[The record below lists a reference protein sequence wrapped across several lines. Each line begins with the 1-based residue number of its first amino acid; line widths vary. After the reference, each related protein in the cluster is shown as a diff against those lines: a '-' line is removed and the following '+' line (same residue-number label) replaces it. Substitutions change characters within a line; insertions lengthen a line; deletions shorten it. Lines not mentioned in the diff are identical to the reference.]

1 LIKFEA
7 SVNNEKVYLA
17 LDVDNAEQPT
27 THQITGSAIA
37 QKIFKKALYTSF
49 DMYGHTIGASSPAI
63 DVYHAL
69 FHTPDNKFLNAK
81 IVDGM
86 KYIANWKPPTLP
98 KNAVR

>member
-7 SVNNEKVYLA
+7 TINGEKVYLS
-17 LDVDNAEQPT
+17 LDVDDAEQPT
-27 THQITGSAIA
+27 MHQITGSVIA
-37 QKIFKKALYTSF
+37 QKIFTKALYSSF

-69 FHTPDNKFLNAK
+69 FHTPDNKFLKAK
-81 IVDGM
+81 IVNGM
-86 KYIANWKPPTLP
+86 KYIDDWKAPTLP